1 MTSMDAL
8 TPEQCRAAR
17 AVLDMQQREL
27 AAKSKVSKK
36 TIADFER
43 GLRSPYV
50 RTLEDLRRTFEAEG
64 VVFVPPVEG
73 VHSGAVGLKW
83 GFKPVA
89 RTASRSED
97 QDGVGSSGLD
107 AMGWDDWEGDS
118 VEDDEPLPPL
128 DWTDDD
134 KRSQIEMWRSQP
146 EKWAA
151 LHEVSR
157 QALLRAMGVDRL
169 GAE

>member
-1 MTSMDAL
+1 MDAL

-64 VVFVPPVEG
+64 VVFVPPEEG

-83 GFKPVA
+83 GFRPIA
-89 RTASRSED
+89 RTALQSNVTSQGE
-97 QDGVGSSGLD
+97 GKGGLD
-107 AMGWDDWEGDS
+107 AMAWDWEGEPT
-118 VEDDEPLPPL
+118 EDDVSVPLL
-128 DWTDDD
+128 EWTDDD
-134 KRSQIEMWRSQP
+134 KRDQVEHWRARP
-146 EKWAA
+146 EAWAA
-151 LHEVSR
+151 LAEVSR
-157 QALLRAMGVDRL
+157 QCLLRAMGVERL
-169 GAE
+169 